1 MAHRIYAKTSASA
14 GVLHVL
20 GMDNDSTLTRA
31 CPGMHSGAV
40 AVLILLLHSISMRAA
55 MVLKNILVTSV

>member
-1 MAHRIYAKTSASA
+1 M
-14 GVLHVL
+14 L

>member
-1 MAHRIYAKTSASA
+1 M
-14 GVLHVL
+14 L

-40 AVLILLLHSISMRAA
+40 AVLILLLHSTSMRAA
-55 MVLKNILVTSV
+55 IVLKNMLVISA